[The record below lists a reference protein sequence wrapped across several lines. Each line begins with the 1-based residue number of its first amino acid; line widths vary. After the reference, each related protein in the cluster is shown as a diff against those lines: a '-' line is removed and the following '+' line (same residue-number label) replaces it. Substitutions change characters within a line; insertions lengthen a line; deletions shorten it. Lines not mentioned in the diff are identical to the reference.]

1 VVGVNKAIVSETG
14 GSIGIS
20 FATPINSVKEILPQ
34 LQTTGKVTRGWAGL
48 AIQEMNSALADT
60 LGVKKRGGA
69 LITGIVKGGPADRG
83 GVKLGDVIT
92 EFDGK
97 TVSDA
102 LDLPIWIARTPLG
115 KQVQLKIQREQREM
129 DLNLTVAELPQGP
142 MQKKDIG

>member
-1 VVGVNKAIVSETG
+1 MSGAD
-14 GSIGIS
+14 
-20 FATPINSVKEILPQ
+20 
-34 LQTTGKVTRGWAGL
+34 L
-48 AIQEMNSALADT
+48 AIAIRQCSARA
-60 LGVKKRGGA
+60 A
-69 LITGIVKGGPADRG
+69 YIRG

-142 MQKKDIG
+142 MPRKDIG

>member
-1 VVGVNKAIVSETG
+1 
-14 GSIGIS
+14 
-20 FATPINSVKEILPQ
+20 
-34 LQTTGKVTRGWAGL
+34 L

-60 LGVKKRGGA
+60 LGVKKPGGA
-69 LITGIVKGGPADRG
+69 LVAGIVKGGPADRG

>member
-1 VVGVNKAIVSETG
+1 MAARS
-14 GSIGIS
+14 
-20 FATPINSVKEILPQ
+20 
-34 LQTTGKVTRGWAGL
+34 L
-48 AIQEMNSALADT
+48 AISP
-60 LGVKKRGGA
+60 R
-69 LITGIVKGGPADRG
+69 PAPRRISRG

-129 DLNLTVAELPQGP
+129 DLNLTIAELPQGP
-142 MQKKDIG
+142 MQRKDIG

>member
-1 VVGVNKAIVSETG
+1 
-14 GSIGIS
+14 
-20 FATPINSVKEILPQ
+20 
-34 LQTTGKVTRGWAGL
+34 L

-60 LGVKKRGGA
+60 LGVKKPGGA
-69 LITGIVKGGPADRG
+69 LVAGTVKGGPADRG

-129 DLNLTVAELPQGP
+129 NLNLTVADLPPGP
-142 MQKKDIG
+142 MPRKDIG

>member
-1 VVGVNKAIVSETG
+1 MN
-14 GSIGIS
+14 
-20 FATPINSVKEILPQ
+20 
-34 LQTTGKVTRGWAGL
+34 L
-48 AIQEMNSALADT
+48 ALTDT
-60 LGVKKRGGA
+60 LGVKKPGGA
-69 LITGIVKGGPADRG
+69 LVAGIVKGGPADRG

-129 DLNLTVAELPQGP
+129 DLKLTVAELPQGP
-142 MQKKDIG
+142 MPRKDIG